1 MVPFL
6 SSPLPSPASSF
17 SNLFPSLSLSLSA
30 NESVAEVASKSEL
43 GGVLSGGREK
53 SIAGC
58 LVLRSDAFVIK
69 TIPVFPKRWIPI
81 SGSLALQPQ
90 RGITRPSI
98 NRMFNQVS
106 SDRSSLLLLFIV
118 YFSSSD
124 WDRLS
129 IDEFEMEEEL
139 RPDFT
144 CPYCYED
151 HDISSL
157 CSHIEEEHAFE
168 STAARRRRLRRFAI
182 PSNQTLSLLGRDL
195 REAHLQILL
204 GNAGRRTNNNEESN
218 IASDSFLSSLFMNFP
233 TSEVEESSKP
243 STDDNAFLKTESD
256 LPSFISGLNSSL
268 THEQKEQRR
277 KQATVRA
284 TFVQDLLFST
294 LFDD

>member
-1 MVPFL
+1 MD
-6 SSPLPSPASSF
+6 
-17 SNLFPSLSLSLSA
+17 
-30 NESVAEVASKSEL
+30 
-43 GGVLSGGREK
+43 
-53 SIAGC
+53 
-58 LVLRSDAFVIK
+58 SDLWISRLAAA
-69 TIPVFPKRWIPI
+69 KRHY
-81 SGSLALQPQ
+81 STQHQQNVQS
-90 RGITRPSI
+90 
-98 NRMFNQVS
+98 
-106 SDRSSLLLLFIV
+106 
-118 YFSSSD
+118 
-124 WDRLS
+124 DRLS

-168 STAARRRRLRRFAI
+168 STAAVCPICSIKVAKDMLNHITLQHGHIFKLQRRRRLRRFAI

>member
-1 MVPFL
+1 MGTRVLTP
-6 SSPLPSPASSF
+6 SSGHVRRLC
-17 SNLFPSLSLSLSA
+17 NK
-30 NESVAEVASKSEL
+30 NY
-43 GGVLSGGREK
+43 SG
-53 SIAGC
+53 
-58 LVLRSDAFVIK
+58 
-69 TIPVFPKRWIPI
+69 FPKTMDSDLWI
-81 SGSLALQPQ
+81 SRLAAAKRHYSTQHQ
-90 RGITRPSI
+90 QNVQS
-98 NRMFNQVS
+98 
-106 SDRSSLLLLFIV
+106 
-118 YFSSSD
+118 
-124 WDRLS
+124 DRLS
-129 IDEFEMEEEL
+129 IDEFEMEEEP

-168 STAARRRRLRRFAI
+168 STAAMLADNTFVGRKKMNGYVPLSTSQHLSCSFLEELVFASIAVVCPICSIKVAKDMLNHITLQHGHIFKISFLFAI

-204 GNAGRRTNNNEESN
+204 GNAGRRNNNEESN

-256 LPSFISGLNSSL
+256 LPSFISSLSSSL